1 MYSKTQSAMLF
12 GLDANLISVEVQ
24 ISKGIPNFIIIGLAS
39 KAIVEAKERVSSAM
53 AACEFPIPPKR
64 LLVNLS
70 PADLRKDG
78 PQFDL
83 AIAAGLMHSLGYIST
98 NAGFMAESCFIAELS
113 ITGKFKAVRG
123 TLALISS
130 AVEKG
135 IKQIFTAAEALGEL
149 SVLCEEKEF
158 LKGTKV
164 YLLEDLPNFKK
175 LFDFLQTRYSI
186 NGRDSLKPELLNS
199 EYELETL
206 VLNQETLSKNSLGT
220 QSLKQFA
227 SRVAQGE
234 RFKTDAE
241 NVENVIGQRSPIVN
255 FSDVVGQSLAKRAI
269 EIALAGKHHL
279 LMIGPPGCGKS
290 MLAKSILSLLDDL
303 KFKQKLET
311 LMLSDLARLSSAADR
326 KPCVPFRAPHSSST
340 AVSIIGGGVPIC
352 PGEVSLA
359 HNGILFLDEL
369 AEFDRFTIDQLRTVL
384 DNSKV
389 FLNKGNQKIVFPAD
403 FLLIAA
409 SNPCPCGYLGDL
421 KKICTCSPAQIQKYQ
436 SKISGPIL
444 DRIDLCVTLSRLSEA
459 EMRALSGDLQPRNNT
474 DREDDENAEIGVSLH
489 AHFLD
494 TDLIK
499 KRIKQAKNFSR
510 LYGVNRVLDKASQD
524 LLNAAVMRFD
534 LSSRSHQK
542 IISIAR
548 TIANLDESE
557 NINEEHVAE
566 ALQYRER

>member
-83 AIAAGLMHSLGYIST
+83 AIAAGLMHSLGYISS
-98 NAGFMAESCFIAELS
+98 NAGFMAESCFVAELS
-113 ITGKFKAVRG
+113 ITGNFKAVRG
-123 TLALISS
+123 TLALVSS

-149 SVLCEEKEF
+149 SILCEEKEF
-158 LKGTKV
+158 LKETKV

-175 LFDFLQTRYSI
+175 LFDFLQTQYST
-186 NGRDSLKPELLNS
+186 NGRKSLKS
-199 EYELETL
+199 EFVSSGYELETL
-206 VLNQETLSKNSLGT
+206 VLNKEVLSRNSLET
-220 QSLKQFA
+220 QSLKQFSPCIIQA
-227 SRVAQGE
+227 ES
-234 RFKTDAE
+234 FKTDAGNLE
-241 NVENVIGQRSPIVN
+241 NGIGQRSPIVN
-255 FSDVVGQSLAKRAI
+255 FSDVIGQSLAKRAI

-311 LMLSDLARLSSAADR
+311 LMLSDLARLSFGVDR

-389 FLNKGNQKIVFPAD
+389 FLNKGNQKIIFPAD

-409 SNPCPCGYLGDL
+409 SNPCPCGYLGDV
-421 KKICTCSPAQIQKYQ
+421 KKICTCSPAQIQRYQ

-474 DREDDENAEIGVSLH
+474 VNNEN
-489 AHFLD
+489 
-494 TDLIK
+494 TDLVK
-499 KRIKQAKNFSR
+499 KRIKQAKIFSR

-534 LSSRSHQK
+534 LSSRSHRK

-548 TIANLDESE
+548 TVANLDESE

>member
-12 GLDANLISVEVQ
+12 GLDADLISVEVQ

-53 AACEFPIPPKR
+53 MACEFPIPPKR

-70 PADLRKDG
+70 PADLKKDG

-83 AIAAGLMHSLGYIST
+83 AIAAGLMHSLGYINP
-98 NAGFMAESCFIAELS
+98 NAKFMADSCFIAELS

-135 IKQIFTAAEALGEL
+135 IKQVFTAAEALEEL
-149 SVLCEEKEF
+149 SILCEDKEF
-158 LKGTKV
+158 TKGTKV
-164 YLLEDLPNFKK
+164 YLLEDLQNFKK
-175 LFDFLQTRYSI
+175 LFDSLQAS
-186 NGRDSLKPELLNS
+186 NLSNHEESLKSELINS
-199 EYELETL
+199 EYELENL
-206 VLNQETLSKNSLGT
+206 VMKNAAAEHLVSRSRKINNSNLAKEQGVYKNDENPRDSFL
-220 QSLKQFA
+220 QS
-227 SRVAQGE
+227 SS
-234 RFKTDAE
+234 
-241 NVENVIGQRSPIVN
+241 NVH

-303 KFKQKLET
+303 SFKQKLET
-311 LMLSDLARLSSAADR
+311 RMLSDLARISLTVPHESY
-326 KPCVPFRAPHSSST
+326 VPFRSPHSSST
-340 AVSIIGGGVPIC
+340 AVSMIGGGVPIF

-409 SNPCPCGYLGDL
+409 SNPCPCGYLGDV
-421 KKICTCSPAQIQKYQ
+421 KKICTCSPAQIQRYQ

-444 DRIDLCVTLSRLSEA
+444 DRIDLSVTLSRLSEA

-474 DREDDENAEIGVSLH
+474 VSNA
-489 AHFLD
+489 D
-494 TDLIK
+494 TDLVK
-499 KRIKQAKNFSR
+499 QRIKQAKVFSR
-510 LYGVNRVLDKASQD
+510 LYGANRVLDKVSQD

-557 NINEEHVAE
+557 NIKEEHVAE

>member
-83 AIAAGLMHSLGYIST
+83 AIAAGLMHSLGYISS
-98 NAGFMAESCFIAELS
+98 NAGFMAESCFVAELS
-113 ITGKFKAVRG
+113 ITGNFKAVRG

-130 AVEKG
+130 AIEKG
-135 IKQIFTAAEALGEL
+135 IKQIFTAAEALEEL
-149 SVLCEEKEF
+149 SVLCEDKEF
-158 LKGTKV
+158 AKGTKI
-164 YLLEDLPNFKK
+164 YLLEDLQNFKK
-175 LFDFLQTRYSI
+175 LFDSLQTQYST
-186 NGRDSLKPELLNS
+186 NRRDSFNPELLS
-199 EYELETL
+199 FEYELETL
-206 VLNQETLSKNSLGT
+206 VLNKEVLNRNSLET

-227 SRVAQGE
+227 PCIVQGGCSGI
-234 RFKTDAE
+234 DAR
-241 NVENVIGQRSPIVN
+241 NLGNAIGQRSLAVN

-311 LMLSDLARLSSAADR
+311 LMLSDLARLSFGVDR

-389 FLNKGNQKIVFPAD
+389 FLNKGNQKIIFPAD

-409 SNPCPCGYLGDL
+409 SNPCPCGYLGDV
-421 KKICTCSPAQIQKYQ
+421 KKICTCSPAQIQRYQ

-474 DREDDENAEIGVSLH
+474 VNNEN
-489 AHFLD
+489 
-494 TDLIK
+494 TDLVK
-499 KRIKQAKNFSR
+499 KRIKQAKIFSR

-548 TIANLDESE
+548 TVANLDESE

>member
-83 AIAAGLMHSLGYIST
+83 AIAAGLMHSLGYISS

-123 TLALISS
+123 TLALVSS

-149 SVLCEEKEF
+149 SILCEEKEF

-175 LFDFLQTRYSI
+175 LFDFLQTQYSI
-186 NGRDSLKPELLNS
+186 NGRKSLKS
-199 EYELETL
+199 KFVSSGYEFESLVMKETADKRFVSIL
-206 VLNQETLSKNSLGT
+206 RKVNHEDDKNAEVEVGHRSL
-220 QSLKQFA
+220 A
-227 SRVAQGE
+227 
-234 RFKTDAE
+234 
-241 NVENVIGQRSPIVN
+241 VN

-290 MLAKSILSLLDDL
+290 MLAKSTLRLLDDL
-303 KFKQKLET
+303 SFKQKLET
-311 LMLSDLARLSSAADR
+311 RMLTDLAGISSRMDLESPAS
-326 KPCVPFRAPHSSST
+326 FRSPHSSST

-369 AEFDRFTIDQLRTVL
+369 AEFDRFTIDQLRTVI

-389 FLNKGNQKIVFPAD
+389 FLNKGNQKIIFPAD

-409 SNPCPCGYLGDL
+409 SNPCPCGYFGDL
-421 KKICTCSPAQIQKYQ
+421 KKICTCSPAQIQRYQ

-444 DRIDLCVTLSRLSEA
+444 DRIDLSVTLSRLSEV
-459 EMRALSGDLQPRNNT
+459 EMCALSNITAQSAVLMRRNMN
-474 DREDDENAEIGVSLH
+474 DIQDFS
-489 AHFLD
+489 D
-494 TDLIK
+494 TDLVK
-499 KRIKQAKNFSR
+499 KRIKQAKVFSR
-510 LYGVNRVLDKASQD
+510 LYGSNRVLDKASQD

-557 NINEEHVAE
+557 NIKEEHVAE

>member
-53 AACEFPIPPKR
+53 MACEFPIPPKR

-70 PADLRKDG
+70 PADLKKDG

-83 AIAAGLMHSLGYIST
+83 AIAAGLMHSLGYISS

-123 TLALISS
+123 TLALVSS

-135 IKQIFTAAEALGEL
+135 IKQVFTSIESLEEL
-149 SVLCEEKEF
+149 SILCEDKEF
-158 LKGTKV
+158 TKGTKI

-175 LFDFLQTRYSI
+175 LFDSLQTRYST
-186 NGRDSLKPELLNS
+186 NGRDNLKPEFMSSNC
-199 EYELETL
+199 ELESLAMKERAGEHL
-206 VLNQETLSKNSLGT
+206 VSMSRKINNSNLAKE
-220 QSLKQFA
+220 QWLYK
-227 SRVAQGE
+227 
-234 RFKTDAE
+234 DDE
-241 NVENVIGQRSPIVN
+241 NPRDSFLQRSSNVN

-269 EIALAGKHHL
+269 EIALVGKHHL

-303 KFKQKLET
+303 SFKQKLET
-311 LMLSDLARLSSAADR
+311 HMLSDLARMSLTVAHKSH
-326 KPCVPFRAPHSSST
+326 VPFRAPHSSST
-340 AVSIIGGGVPIC
+340 AVSIIGGGVPIR

-389 FLNKGNQKIVFPAD
+389 FLNKGNQKIIFPAD

-409 SNPCPCGYLGDL
+409 SNPCPCGYLGDV
-421 KKICTCSPAQIQKYQ
+421 KKICTCSPAQIQRYQ

-459 EMRALSGDLQPRNNT
+459 EMRVLSGDLQPRNNT
-474 DREDDENAEIGVSLH
+474 VNNEDQSLH
-489 AHFLD
+489 AHFSD

-510 LYGVNRVLDKASQD
+510 LYGANRVLGKASQD

-548 TIANLDESE
+548 TIANLDGSE
-557 NINEEHVAE
+557 NIKEEHVAE

>member
-83 AIAAGLMHSLGYIST
+83 AIAAGLMHSLGYINP
-98 NAGFMAESCFIAELS
+98 NAKFMAESCFIAELS
-113 ITGKFKAVRG
+113 ITGEFKAVRG
-123 TLALISS
+123 TLALVSS
-130 AVEKG
+130 VLGKG
-135 IKQIFTAAEALGEL
+135 IKQIFTAVEALEEL
-149 SVLCEEKEF
+149 SVLCEDQEF
-158 LKGTKV
+158 MKGTKI

-175 LFDFLQTRYSI
+175 LFDSLQTQYFI
-186 NGRDSLKPELLNS
+186 NRRDSLKPEVLSS
-199 EYELETL
+199 EYELENL
-206 VLNQETLSKNSLGT
+206 VLNKEALTKNSPGT

-227 SRVAQGE
+227 PCVVPSE
-234 RFKTDAE
+234 YFKVDVR
-241 NVENVIGQRSPIVN
+241 NVENDIGHRSLAVN

-326 KPCVPFRAPHSSST
+326 KPRVPFRAPHSSST

-384 DNSKV
+384 DKSKV

-421 KKICTCSPAQIQKYQ
+421 KKICTCSPAQIQRYQ

-459 EMRALSGDLQPRNNT
+459 EMRALSNTTAQRAVSTPRNMHNVQ
-474 DREDDENAEIGVSLH
+474 DFS
-489 AHFLD
+489 D
-494 TDLIK
+494 TDSDLVK
-499 KRIKQAKNFSR
+499 KRIKQAKSFSR
-510 LYGVNRVLDKASQD
+510 FYGANRVLDKASQD

>member
-1 MYSKTQSAMLF
+1 MYSKTQSAMLL
-12 GLDANLISVEVQ
+12 GLDADLISVEVQ
-24 ISKGIPNFIIIGLAS
+24 ISRGIPNFIIIGLAS

-53 AACEFPIPPKR
+53 AACEFSIPPKR

-83 AIAAGLMHSLGYIST
+83 AIAAGLMHSLGYINP
-98 NAGFMAESCFIAELS
+98 NAKFMAESCFIAELS

-164 YLLEDLPNFKK
+164 YLLEDLQGFKK
-175 LFDFLQTRYSI
+175 LFDFLQTQYST
-186 NGRDSLKPELLNS
+186 NRKESFKPELLS
-199 EYELETL
+199 AEYELETL
-206 VLNQETLSKNSLGT
+206 VLNQETLSKNSLET

-227 SRVAQGE
+227 SSVAQDE
-234 RFKTDAE
+234 RFKIDAE
-241 NVENVIGQRSPIVN
+241 NVKNGIEQGSLAVH

-290 MLAKSILSLLDDL
+290 MLAKSTLSLLDDL
-303 KFKQKLET
+303 SFKQKLET
-311 LMLSDLARLSSAADR
+311 RMLSDLARISSRMDLDS
-326 KPCVPFRAPHSSST
+326 PVSFRSPHSSST
-340 AVSIIGGGVPIC
+340 AVSMIGGGVPIC

-389 FLNKGNQKIVFPAD
+389 FLNKGNQKIIFPAD

-421 KKICTCSPAQIQKYQ
+421 KKICTCSPAQIQRYQ

-459 EMRALSGDLQPRNNT
+459 EMRALSKTTAQRAVSTQRNINDVQDFSDT
-474 DREDDENAEIGVSLH
+474 
-489 AHFLD
+489 D
-494 TDLIK
+494 TDLVK
-499 KRIKQAKNFSR
+499 QRIKQAKIFSR
-510 LYGVNRVLDKASQD
+510 LYGANRVLDKASQD

-557 NINEEHVAE
+557 NIEEEHVAE

>member
-1 MYSKTQSAMLF
+1 MLL
-12 GLDANLISVEVQ
+12 GLDADLISVEVQ
-24 ISKGIPNFIIIGLAS
+24 ISRGIPNFIIIGLAS

-83 AIAAGLMHSLGYIST
+83 AIAAGLMHSLGYINP
-98 NAGFMAESCFIAELS
+98 NAKFMAESCFIAELS

-164 YLLEDLPNFKK
+164 YLLEDLQGFKK
-175 LFDFLQTRYSI
+175 LFDFLQTQYST
-186 NGRDSLKPELLNS
+186 NRKESFKPELLS
-199 EYELETL
+199 AEYELETL
-206 VLNQETLSKNSLGT
+206 VLNQETLSKNSLET

-227 SRVAQGE
+227 SSVAQDE
-234 RFKTDAE
+234 RFKIDAE
-241 NVENVIGQRSPIVN
+241 NVKNGIEQGSLAVH

-290 MLAKSILSLLDDL
+290 MLAKSTLSLLDDL
-303 KFKQKLET
+303 SFKQKLET
-311 LMLSDLARLSSAADR
+311 RMLSDLARISSRMDLDS
-326 KPCVPFRAPHSSST
+326 PVSFRSPHSSST
-340 AVSIIGGGVPIC
+340 AVSMIGGGVPIC

-389 FLNKGNQKIVFPAD
+389 FLNKGNQKIIFPAD

-421 KKICTCSPAQIQKYQ
+421 KKICTCSPAQIQRYQ

-459 EMRALSGDLQPRNNT
+459 EMRALSKTTAQRAVSTQRNINDVQDFSDT
-474 DREDDENAEIGVSLH
+474 
-489 AHFLD
+489 D
-494 TDLIK
+494 TDLVK
-499 KRIKQAKNFSR
+499 QRIKQAKIFSR
-510 LYGVNRVLDKASQD
+510 LYGANRVLDKASQD

-557 NINEEHVAE
+557 NIEEEHVAE

>member
-83 AIAAGLMHSLGYIST
+83 AIAAGLMHSLGYISS

-135 IKQIFTAAEALGEL
+135 IKQIFTAAEALVEL
-149 SVLCEEKEF
+149 SILCEEKEF

-175 LFDFLQTRYSI
+175 LFDFLQTQYST
-186 NGRDSLKPELLNS
+186 NRKESFKPELLS
-199 EYELETL
+199 AEYELETL
-206 VLNQETLSKNSLGT
+206 VLNEETLSKNSLAT
-220 QSLKQFA
+220 QSLRQFA
-227 SRVAQGE
+227 LGIVQGE
-234 RFKTDAE
+234 RFKADAE
-241 NVENVIGQRSPIVN
+241 NVENGIGQGSLAVH

-290 MLAKSILSLLDDL
+290 MLAKSTLSLLDDL
-303 KFKQKLET
+303 SFKQKLET
-311 LMLSDLARLSSAADR
+311 RMLSDLARISSRMDLDS
-326 KPCVPFRAPHSSST
+326 PVSFRSPHSSST
-340 AVSIIGGGVPIC
+340 AVSMIGGGVPIC

-369 AEFDRFTIDQLRTVL
+369 AEFDRFTIDQLRTVI

-389 FLNKGNQKIVFPAD
+389 FLNKGNQKIIFPAD

-421 KKICTCSPAQIQKYQ
+421 KKICTCSPAQIQRYQ

-459 EMRALSGDLQPRNNT
+459 EMRALSNTTAQRAVLMPRNMN
-474 DREDDENAEIGVSLH
+474 DIQDFS
-489 AHFLD
+489 D
-494 TDLIK
+494 TDLVK
-499 KRIKQAKNFSR
+499 KRIKQAKIFSR
-510 LYGVNRVLDKASQD
+510 LYGANRVLDKASQD

>member
-1 MYSKTQSAMLF
+1 MYSKTQSAMLL
-12 GLDANLISVEVQ
+12 GLDADLISVEVQ

-83 AIAAGLMHSLGYIST
+83 AIAAGLMHSLGYINP
-98 NAGFMAESCFIAELS
+98 NAKFMAESCFIAELS
-113 ITGKFKAVRG
+113 ITGKFKAIRG

-149 SVLCEEKEF
+149 SILCEEKEF

-164 YLLEDLPNFKK
+164 YLLEDLQGFKK
-175 LFDFLQTRYSI
+175 LFDFLQTQYST
-186 NGRDSLKPELLNS
+186 NRKESLKPELLS
-199 EYELETL
+199 AEYELETL
-206 VLNQETLSKNSLGT
+206 VLNQEALSKNSLET

-227 SRVAQGE
+227 PCAAQGG
-234 RFKTDAE
+234 RFKADAE
-241 NVENVIGQRSPIVN
+241 NVIRQRSSSVN

-269 EIALAGKHHL
+269 EIALAGRHHL

-290 MLAKSILSLLDDL
+290 MLAKSTLSLLDDL
-303 KFKQKLET
+303 SFKQKLET
-311 LMLSDLARLSSAADR
+311 RMLSDLARISSRMDLDS
-326 KPCVPFRAPHSSST
+326 PVSFRSPHSSST

-389 FLNKGNQKIVFPAD
+389 FLNKGNQKIIFPAD

-421 KKICTCSPAQIQKYQ
+421 KKICTCSPAQIQRYQ

-474 DREDDENAEIGVSLH
+474 VNNEDQSLH
-489 AHFLD
+489 AHFSD
-494 TDLIK
+494 TDLVK
-499 KRIKQAKNFSR
+499 QRIKQAKIFSR
-510 LYGVNRVLDKASQD
+510 LYGTNRVLDKASQD

-557 NINEEHVAE
+557 NIEEEHVAE

>member
-12 GLDANLISVEVQ
+12 GLDANLIGVEVQ
-24 ISKGIPNFIIIGLAS
+24 ISRGIPNFIIIGLAS

-53 AACEFPIPPKR
+53 MACEFPIPPKR

-83 AIAAGLMHSLGYIST
+83 AIAAGLMHSLGYINP
-98 NAGFMAESCFIAELS
+98 NAKFMAESCFIAELS

-123 TLALISS
+123 TLALVSS

-135 IKQIFTAAEALGEL
+135 IKQIFTSIEALGEL
-149 SVLCEEKEF
+149 SMLCEDKEF
-158 LKGTKV
+158 TKGTKI
-164 YLLEDLPNFKK
+164 YLLEDLQNFKK
-175 LFDFLQTRYSI
+175 LFDFLQTQYSI
-186 NGRDSLKPELLNS
+186 NRKGSLNPELLS
-199 EYELETL
+199 AEYELETL
-206 VLNQETLSKNSLGT
+206 LLNQEVLGNNSRGT
-220 QSLKQFA
+220 RSLKQLA
-227 SRVAQGE
+227 PCLAQAE
-234 RFKTDAE
+234 TFKTDARNLE
-241 NVENVIGQRSPIVN
+241 NGIRQGSLAVN
-255 FSDVVGQSLAKRAI
+255 FSEVVGQSLAKRAI

-290 MLAKSILSLLDDL
+290 MLAKSTLSLLDDL
-303 KFKQKLET
+303 SFKQKLET
-311 LMLSDLARLSSAADR
+311 LMLSDLARISSKEDLGSY
-326 KPCVPFRAPHSSST
+326 VPFRSPHSSST

-389 FLNKGNQKIVFPAD
+389 FLNKGNQKIIFPAD

-409 SNPCPCGYLGDL
+409 SNHCPCGYLGDL
-421 KKICTCSPAQIQKYQ
+421 KKICTCSPAQIQRYQ

-444 DRIDLCVTLSRLSEA
+444 DRIDLSVTLSRLSEA
-459 EMRALSGDLQPRNNT
+459 EMRVLSKITAQGAVPMPRNMN
-474 DREDDENAEIGVSLH
+474 DIQDFS
-489 AHFLD
+489 D

-499 KRIKQAKNFSR
+499 KRIKQAKIFSR
-510 LYGVNRVLDKASQD
+510 LYGVNRVLDQASQD

-557 NINEEHVAE
+557 NINEEHIAE

>member
-1 MYSKTQSAMLF
+1 MYSKTQSAMLL
-12 GLDANLISVEVQ
+12 GLDADLISVEVQ
-24 ISKGIPNFIIIGLAS
+24 ISRGIPNFIIIGLAS

-53 AACEFPIPPKR
+53 AACEFSIPPKR

-83 AIAAGLMHSLGYIST
+83 AIAAGLMHSLGYINP
-98 NAGFMAESCFIAELS
+98 NAKFMAESCFIAELS

-164 YLLEDLPNFKK
+164 YLLEDLQGFKK
-175 LFDFLQTRYSI
+175 LFDFLQTQYST
-186 NGRDSLKPELLNS
+186 NRKESFKPELLS
-199 EYELETL
+199 AEYELETL
-206 VLNQETLSKNSLGT
+206 VLNQETLSKNSLET

-227 SRVAQGE
+227 SSVAQDE
-234 RFKTDAE
+234 RFKIDAE
-241 NVENVIGQRSPIVN
+241 NVKNGIEQGSLAVH

-290 MLAKSILSLLDDL
+290 MLAKSTLSLLDDL
-303 KFKQKLET
+303 SFKQKLET
-311 LMLSDLARLSSAADR
+311 RMLSDLARISSRMDLDS
-326 KPCVPFRAPHSSST
+326 PVSFRSPHSSST
-340 AVSIIGGGVPIC
+340 AVSIIGGGVPVC

-389 FLNKGNQKIVFPAD
+389 FLNKGNQKIIFPAD

-409 SNPCPCGYLGDL
+409 SNPCPCGYLGDV
-421 KKICTCSPAQIQKYQ
+421 KKICTCSPAQIQRYQ

-459 EMRALSGDLQPRNNT
+459 EMRALSKTTAQRAVSTQRNINDVQDFSDT
-474 DREDDENAEIGVSLH
+474 
-489 AHFLD
+489 D
-494 TDLIK
+494 TDLVK
-499 KRIKQAKNFSR
+499 QRIKQAKIFSR
-510 LYGVNRVLDKASQD
+510 LYGANRVLDKASQD

-557 NINEEHVAE
+557 NIEEEHVAE

>member
-1 MYSKTQSAMLF
+1 MLF

-83 AIAAGLMHSLGYIST
+83 AIAAGLMHSLGYI
-98 NAGFMAESCFIAELS
+98 NPKAKFMAESCFIAELS

-123 TLALISS
+123 TLALVSS

-158 LKGTKV
+158 LKETKV
-164 YLLEDLPNFKK
+164 YLLEDLQNFKK
-175 LFDFLQTRYSI
+175 LFDSLQTQYST
-186 NGRDSLKPELLNS
+186 NRQESFNSELLSS

-206 VLNQETLSKNSLGT
+206 VLNKEVLSRNSLET

-227 SRVAQGE
+227 PCIVQCECSGI
-234 RFKTDAE
+234 DAR
-241 NVENVIGQRSPIVN
+241 NVGNVIGQRSPIVN

-369 AEFDRFTIDQLRTVL
+369 AEFNQVPLQKDLLMIKMLVHQSLNLFVL
-384 DNSKV
+384 
-389 FLNKGNQKIVFPAD
+389 
-403 FLLIAA
+403 
-409 SNPCPCGYLGDL
+409 
-421 KKICTCSPAQIQKYQ
+421 
-436 SKISGPIL
+436 
-444 DRIDLCVTLSRLSEA
+444 
-459 EMRALSGDLQPRNNT
+459 
-474 DREDDENAEIGVSLH
+474 
-489 AHFLD
+489 
-494 TDLIK
+494 
-499 KRIKQAKNFSR
+499 
-510 LYGVNRVLDKASQD
+510 KASHIQ
-524 LLNAAVMRFD
+524 
-534 LSSRSHQK
+534 
-542 IISIAR
+542 
-548 TIANLDESE
+548 
-557 NINEEHVAE
+557 
-566 ALQYRER
+566 

>member
-83 AIAAGLMHSLGYIST
+83 AIAAGLMRSLGYISS

-123 TLALISS
+123 TLALVSS

-135 IKQIFTAAEALGEL
+135 VKQVFTSIESRGEL
-149 SVLCEEKEF
+149 SVLCEDQEF
-158 LKGTKV
+158 TKGTKI
-164 YLLEDLPNFKK
+164 YLLEDLQNFKK
-175 LFDFLQTRYSI
+175 LFDSLQTQYSI
-186 NGRDSLKPELLNS
+186 NRRDSLKPEVLS
-199 EYELETL
+199 YEYELENL
-206 VLNQETLSKNSLGT
+206 VLNKEALTKNSPET

-227 SRVAQGE
+227 PCIVPGE
-234 RFKTDAE
+234 CFKIDARNLE
-241 NVENVIGQRSPIVN
+241 NGIGHRSLAVN

-303 KFKQKLET
+303 NFQQKLET

-389 FLNKGNQKIVFPAD
+389 FLNKGNQKIIFPAD

-444 DRIDLCVTLSRLSEA
+444 DRIDLCVNMSRLSEA
-459 EMRALSGDLQPRNNT
+459 EMRALSETVTQRTVLSPRRTN
-474 DREDDENAEIGVSLH
+474 DIQEFS
-489 AHFLD
+489 D
-494 TDLIK
+494 TDLVK

-510 LYGVNRVLDKASQD
+510 LYGANRILDKASQA

-557 NINEEHVAE
+557 NIKEEHVAE

>member
-53 AACEFPIPPKR
+53 MACEFPIPPKR

-83 AIAAGLMHSLGYIST
+83 AIAAGLMHSLGYINP

-149 SVLCEEKEF
+149 SVLSEDKEF
-158 LKGTKV
+158 TKGTKV
-164 YLLEDLPNFKK
+164 YLLEDLQNFKK
-175 LFDFLQTRYSI
+175 LFDSLQASNVSNREE
-186 NGRDSLKPELLNS
+186 SLKSELINS
-199 EYELETL
+199 EYELENL
-206 VLNQETLSKNSLGT
+206 VIKEAAAEHLVSRSRKINNSNLAKEQGVYKDDENSKDSFLQRPLN
-220 QSLKQFA
+220 
-227 SRVAQGE
+227 V
-234 RFKTDAE
+234 D
-241 NVENVIGQRSPIVN
+241 
-255 FSDVVGQSLAKRAI
+255 FSDVIGQSLAKRAI

-303 KFKQKLET
+303 NFQQKLET
-311 LMLSDLARLSSAADR
+311 LMLSDLAQLSVMER
-326 KPCVPFRAPHSSST
+326 KSHVPFRAPHSSST
-340 AVSIIGGGVPIC
+340 AVSIIGGGVPIR

-409 SNPCPCGYLGDL
+409 SNPCPCGYLGDV
-421 KKICTCSPAQIQKYQ
+421 KKICTCSPAQIQRYQ

-444 DRIDLCVTLSRLSEA
+444 DRIDLSVTLSRLSEA
-459 EMRALSGDLQPRNNT
+459 EMRVLSGDLQPRNNT
-474 DREDDENAEIGVSLH
+474 VNNE
-489 AHFLD
+489 D
-494 TDLIK
+494 TDLVK
-499 KRIKQAKNFSR
+499 QRIKQAKNFSEV
-510 LYGVNRVLDKASQD
+510 YGANRVLGKASQD

-548 TIANLDESE
+548 TIANLDGSE
-557 NINEEHVAE
+557 NIKEKHVAE

>member
-53 AACEFPIPPKR
+53 AACEFSIPPKR

-70 PADLRKDG
+70 PADLKKDG

-83 AIAAGLMHSLGYIST
+83 AIAAGLMHSLGYINS
-98 NAGFMAESCFIAELS
+98 NAEFMVESCFIAELS

-123 TLALISS
+123 TLALVSS

-135 IKQIFTAAEALGEL
+135 IKQVFTAVEALGEL
-149 SVLCEEKEF
+149 SILCEDKEF
-158 LKGTKV
+158 TKGTKI
-164 YLLEDLPNFKK
+164 YLLEDLQNFKK
-175 LFDFLQTRYSI
+175 LFDFLQTDNVS
-186 NGRDSLKPELLNS
+186 NSEESFKSELINS
-199 EYELETL
+199 EYELRNL
-206 VLNQETLSKNSLGT
+206 VMKKAAAENLVSRARKINNPNLAKEQWVCKDDESLGD
-220 QSLKQFA
+220 SF
-227 SRVAQGE
+227 S
-234 RFKTDAE
+234 
-241 NVENVIGQRSPIVN
+241 QRSLSVN
-255 FSDVVGQSLAKRAI
+255 FSEVIGQSLAKRAI
-269 EIALAGKHHL
+269 EIALVGKHHL

-290 MLAKSILSLLDDL
+290 MLAKSTLSLLDDL
-303 KFKQKLET
+303 SFKQKLT
-311 LMLSDLARLSSAADR
+311 TRMLSDLARISSKEDLNVY
-326 KPCVPFRAPHSSST
+326 VPFRSPQSSST

-369 AEFDRFTIDQLRTVL
+369 AEFDKFTIDQLRTVM

-389 FLNKGNQKIVFPAD
+389 FLNKGNQKIIFPAD
-403 FLLIAA
+403 FLLVAA
-409 SNPCPCGYLGDL
+409 SNPCPCGYLGDI
-421 KKICTCSPAQIQKYQ
+421 KRICTCSSVQIQRYH

-444 DRIDLCVTLSRLSEA
+444 DRIDLCVNMSRLSEA
-459 EMRALSGDLQPRNNT
+459 EMRALSETGVQRAVLRPRRTN
-474 DREDDENAEIGVSLH
+474 DIQD
-489 AHFLD
+489 FLD

-499 KRIKQAKNFSR
+499 TRIKQAKIFSEV
-510 LYGVNRVLDKASQD
+510 YGVNRVLDKASQD

-542 IISIAR
+542 IIFIAR
-548 TIANLDESE
+548 TIANLDASE

-566 ALQYRER
+566 ALQYRMQKLTT

>member
-70 PADLRKDG
+70 PADLKKDG

-83 AIAAGLMHSLGYIST
+83 AIAAGLMHSLGYINS
-98 NAGFMAESCFIAELS
+98 NAEFMVESCFIAELS

-123 TLALISS
+123 TLALVSS
-130 AVEKG
+130 AVKKG
-135 IKQIFTAAEALGEL
+135 IKQVFTAVEALGEL
-149 SVLCEEKEF
+149 SILCEDKEF
-158 LKGTKV
+158 TKGTKI
-164 YLLEDLPNFKK
+164 YLLEDLQNFKK
-175 LFDFLQTRYSI
+175 LFDFLQTDNVS
-186 NGRDSLKPELLNS
+186 NSEESFKSELINS
-199 EYELETL
+199 EYELRNL
-206 VLNQETLSKNSLGT
+206 VMKKAAAENLVSRARKINNPNLAKEQWVCKDDESLGD
-220 QSLKQFA
+220 SF
-227 SRVAQGE
+227 S
-234 RFKTDAE
+234 
-241 NVENVIGQRSPIVN
+241 QRSLSVN
-255 FSDVVGQSLAKRAI
+255 FSEVIGQSLAKRAI

-290 MLAKSILSLLDDL
+290 MLAKSILSLLDHL
-303 KFKQKLET
+303 SFKQKLET
-311 LMLSDLARLSSAADR
+311 RMLSDLARISLAAGHESH
-326 KPCVPFRAPHSSST
+326 VPFRSPHSSST

-369 AEFDRFTIDQLRTVL
+369 AEFDKFTIDQLRTVM

-389 FLNKGNQKIVFPAD
+389 FLNKGNQKIIFPAD
-403 FLLIAA
+403 FLLVAA
-409 SNPCPCGYLGDL
+409 SNPCPCGYLGDI
-421 KKICTCSPAQIQKYQ
+421 KRICTCSSVQIQRYH

-444 DRIDLCVTLSRLSEA
+444 DRIDLCVNMSRLSEA
-459 EMRALSGDLQPRNNT
+459 EMRALSETGVQRAVLSPRRANDIQEFSDIN
-474 DREDDENAEIGVSLH
+474 I
-489 AHFLD
+489 
-494 TDLIK
+494 IK
-499 KRIKQAKNFSR
+499 TRIKQAKFFSEV
-510 LYGVNRVLDKASQD
+510 YGVNRVLDKASQG

-566 ALQYRER
+566 ALQYRMQKLTT